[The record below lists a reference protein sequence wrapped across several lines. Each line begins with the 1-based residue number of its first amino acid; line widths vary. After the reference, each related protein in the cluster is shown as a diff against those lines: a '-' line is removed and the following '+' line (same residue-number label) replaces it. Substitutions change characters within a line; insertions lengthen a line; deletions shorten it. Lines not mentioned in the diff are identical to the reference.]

1 MIYIFILKNTVDSK
15 MMDMV
20 PEFFDDEMPMVEK
33 IVGKRIVDGE
43 VIHKVIFERKNI
55 PRYIYS
61 HLFVRWNI
69 WSNGNVFQMNGIL
82 GNVAII

>member
-43 VIHKVIFERKNI
+43 VIHKVIFEEK
-55 PRYIYS
+55 IYT
-61 HLFVRWNI
+61 
-69 WSNGNVFQMNGIL
+69 
-82 GNVAII
+82 